1 MSPGI
6 AVAPPASSSSPSP
19 SRAGPDL
26 GEAPLVDT
34 HVDAVADVAGAVD
47 EAQVADQHGE
57 FLASVRSRSQCAYAS
72 CQGGSPVVTPPRRS
86 GHLDAVADAERAVLQ
101 QVADAPRRRDVGE
114 RVAVEH
120 EQVGAAARP
129 HRAEVVLDA
138 DGARAL

>member
-1 MSPGI
+1 MRPGI
-6 AVAPPASSSSPSP
+6 AVAPPACELLSIAVE
-19 SRAGPDL
+19 AGTDL
-26 GEAPLVDT
+26 GEAPLVDA

-47 EAQVADQHGE
+47 EAQVADQHVE
-57 FLASVRSRSQCAYAS
+57 FLASILSRSQCAYAS

-114 RVAVEH
+114 RVAVED
-120 EQVGAAARP
+120 EQVGAAAGA